1 VLLIPELLLHLCCCY
16 YSNSRHLSW
25 LSVCKVEANAS
36 CRARLAMKCTRQSL
50 HAGMSFHHDDDD
62 DNGNGDSEYDDNI
75 INCDTIDNGFQQHD
89 NELS

>member
-1 VLLIPELLLHLCCCY
+1 
-16 YSNSRHLSW
+16 
-25 LSVCKVEANAS
+25 
-36 CRARLAMKCTRQSL
+36 L